1 MNYKELAAAQEEYII
16 SMRRYFHEHPEILN
30 HEDNT
35 CLKILIYR
43 LKKFQPHGG
52 IGHTAV
58 FTVLL
63 LNQQG

>member
-16 SMRRYFHEHPEILN
+16 SMRRYFHEHPEISN

-43 LKKFQPHGG
+43 LKKFQLHGG

-63 LNQQG
+63 LN